1 MLLFVIFSILEIQ
14 TKSLFDLVVSW
25 INTMGKLVNYADY
38 IFFVGTNSYI
48 VCYIIE
54 FRMDN
59 NNSCYAMNCM
69 SIVANVLSD

>member
-1 MLLFVIFSILEIQ
+1 
-14 TKSLFDLVVSW
+14 
-25 INTMGKLVNYADY
+25 MGKLVNYADY

-59 NNSCYAMNCM
+59 NNSCYSMNCM